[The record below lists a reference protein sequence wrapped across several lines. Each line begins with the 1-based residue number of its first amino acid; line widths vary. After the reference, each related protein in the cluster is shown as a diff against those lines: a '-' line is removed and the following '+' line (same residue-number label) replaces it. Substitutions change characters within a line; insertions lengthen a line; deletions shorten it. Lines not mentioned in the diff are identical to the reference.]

1 MTISKSEGNKELQN
15 NPLLVG
21 YSGFFPNEK
30 DILNAQRFFF
40 SFSSQPHFLSFF
52 FVISIVLEG
61 MTHDISPIL
70 RKFIFV
76 LQPYLNVGSWHLACS
91 FSQCV
96 KCAIQLSH
104 MHDSTKFLLLHSQS
118 LSAVSLGCS
127 NKKWFNGDRSLASEH
142 CEPSR

>member
-40 SFSSQPHFLSFF
+40 PFPPNLIFSFF

-76 LQPYLNVGSWHLACS
+76 LQPYLNVGSWHLVCS

-96 KCAIQLSH
+96 KCAVQLSH

-127 NKKWFNGDRSLASEH
+127 NKKWFNGDRSLASEC
-142 CEPSR
+142 CELSH